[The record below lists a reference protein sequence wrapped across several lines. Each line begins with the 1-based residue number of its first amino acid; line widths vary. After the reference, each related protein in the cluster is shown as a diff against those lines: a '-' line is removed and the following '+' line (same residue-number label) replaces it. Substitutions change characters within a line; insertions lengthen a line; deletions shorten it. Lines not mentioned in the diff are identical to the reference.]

1 MTTLASMPRYHR
13 ELLKTLFV
21 GRKPRATASGS
32 CDNDSS
38 SPCQLTV
45 LSAQIDPKQLRDY
58 NRYFMFEQHSV
69 ALPFW
74 FVFSQPVQLALFNLE
89 SFPVSVLGLVHT
101 GLTIEKHQTRG
112 AEDQYTVVAEVTRV
126 ERQESGTQVDVAIS
140 IFAGDELCVSM
151 LSNYLS
157 PSRKR
162 NKFHPKVSPNEQGY
176 DMSEAHLV
184 DYNIGKARKY
194 AKLSGDYNPIHIHTI
209 LAKLFGF
216 KRPILHGM
224 YSVASLFAYC
234 NKRNLGSDK
243 QMRVRFKRPLLL
255 PQQAYIVQ
263 MDTRGY
269 LLNQDGKCCVEMV
282 W

>member
-1 MTTLASMPRYHR
+1 MTTLASMPRYYS
-13 ELLKTLFV
+13 ELLKMLFARHKPKV
-21 GRKPRATASGS
+21 IANGRVN
-32 CDNDSS
+32 NDSRHS
-38 SPCQLTV
+38 CRLTV
-45 LSAQIDPKQLRDY
+45 LSAQIDPKQLSDY

-74 FVFSQPVQLALFNLE
+74 FVFSQPAQLALFNLE

-101 GLTIEKHQTRG
+101 GLTIEKHQERG
-112 AEDQYTVVAEVTRV
+112 AQEQYTVVSEVTKIV
-126 ERQESGTQVDVAIS
+126 QQDSGTEVDVAIS
-140 IFAGDELCVSM
+140 IFAGGELCVSM
-151 LSNYLS
+151 LSSYLS

-162 NKFHPKVSPNEQGY
+162 NRPGLKVSSNEQGY

-194 AKLSGDYNPIHIHTI
+194 AKLSGDYNPIHIHTV
-209 LAKLFGF
+209 LARLFGF

-269 LLNQDGKCCVEMV
+269 LLNHEGKCCVEMV